1 MITTRE
7 ETILNLIVD
16 DYIKMGTPIA
26 SESLARN
33 HSLGVSSATIR
44 NDVAELEHEGYI
56 TRPHTSAGSVPLDKG
71 YRLYVETAAS
81 INTHQISPSLR
92 DTVRS
97 ELTDAERDMDEWT
110 SVAASLLARLVDNMA
125 IATFPKARQA
135 RVRHVDLVLLQD
147 FLALIIVVFEQA
159 RIGRQLIRLEE
170 VAARSELEM
179 ASNKLNDMLQGLTRE
194 EIESKQMALSPLEE
208 RMFETTVLMLEEEDR
223 TEAGDHYL
231 EGLSNLLAQPEFS
244 EKERM
249 RAVVEGVEDGTLA
262 LAILDQAPEAR
273 AVKVVIGQENR
284 GDLLRPLSVV
294 LGQYGIPGQAA
305 GTVGVV
311 GPVRMEYSR
320 AIAGVE
326 LMGMIMSDMIESVH
340 SP

>member
-1 MITTRE
+1 MLTTRQ

-16 DYIKMGTPIA
+16 DYIKVGTPIA

-33 HSLGVSSATIR
+33 HSLGVSPATIR
-44 NDVAELEHEGYI
+44 NDVAELEHESYI
-56 TRPHTSAGSVPLDKG
+56 TRPHASAGTVPLDRG
-71 YRLYVETAAS
+71 YRLYVETVAS
-81 INTHQISPSLR
+81 INTHQIAPSLR
-92 DTVRS
+92 DTIRS
-97 ELTDAERDMDEWT
+97 QLTDAERDMEEWT
-110 SVAASLLARLVDNMA
+110 SVAASVLARLVDNMA

-147 FLALIIVVFEQA
+147 FLALLIVVFGQT
-159 RIGRQLIRLEE
+159 RVGRQLIRFEE
-170 VAARSELEM
+170 VAARSELEA
-179 ASNKLNDMLQGLTRE
+179 ASNKLNDMVQGLTRE
-194 EIESKQMALSPLEE
+194 QIESKQMVLSPLEE
-208 RMFETTVLMLEEEDR
+208 RMLETTVLMLEEEDR
-223 TEAGDHYL
+223 AEVGDHYL

-244 EKERM
+244 ENERM

-262 LAILDQAPEAR
+262 LAILEQAPNAR
-273 AVKVVIGQENR
+273 VVKVVIGQENR

-326 LMGMIMSDMIESVH
+326 VMGMVMSDMIESAH
-340 SP
+340 SA